1 MVTARRA
8 WFFYCLFIGF
18 HILAMT
24 VSDCPAKTLRSPP
37 EEYSSAPAIILK
49 IFLEGLWPQP
59 DVRFESASSLHE
71 FDSNRD
77 GVLTLAE
84 SMQARAGIRRKL
96 QDIERIRR
104 LLDWDLWSN

>member
-18 HILAMT
+18 LILAMT
-24 VSDCPAKTLRSPP
+24 VSDCPAKTLRSPQADD
-37 EEYSSAPAIILK
+37 SSAPAIILK

-59 DVRFESASSLHE
+59 DVRFESASTLYE

-77 GVLTLAE
+77 GVLTETE
-84 SMQARAGIRRKL
+84 SMQARAGIKRKL

-104 LLDWDLWSN
+104 LFDWEL